1 MPKRCAQP
9 DVSGRRRV
17 ASRLLSLAFAVMLI
31 GCGGSRPATVERSN
45 PNTPANVT
53 VAQRVKAGE
62 VLREAGQLDAALAE
76 FNRALE
82 INPDYIDAYLGIG
95 GVERDQR
102 QYEEARET
110 YRRALRIDGFS
121 FDARYYLGLMQ
132 QVLGETGQAILE
144 YQRALDIN
152 PDDPDAHRDLA
163 TAYLQ
168 VGNPQQ
174 AVVHAERS
182 VDLDATS
189 QANWANLAAI
199 YSILGR
205 YEEALNA
212 YRYATELG
220 EIDEPVLLGL
230 GDTHLKLDNVQR
242 AVNTLQ
248 SLVLQWP
255 SATGYERLGY
265 ALFRSRR
272 FDDAEASYRRA
283 LSMNPDEVG
292 ALNGLGATLI
302 TEYVQS
308 GQRDRRQMLEALDLW
323 RQSLRA
329 RPNQDNVVN
338 LLARYDVPD

>member
-1 MPKRCAQP
+1 MLKRRKQP
-9 DVSGRRRV
+9 GVGGRRRV
-17 ASRLLSLAFAVMLI
+17 ASRLVWLIAAVAMT
-31 GCGGSRPATVERSN
+31 GCGGSRPATVERN
-45 PNTPANVT
+45 NANAPIDVT
-53 VAQRVKAGE
+53 VAQRVTAGE

-95 GVERDQR
+95 GVERDKR

-110 YRRALRIDGFS
+110 YRRAIRIDGFS

-144 YQRALDIN
+144 YQRALDI
-152 PDDPDAHRDLA
+152 DPDNADANRDLA

-168 VGNPQQ
+168 VGNPQR

-182 VDLDATS
+182 VELDAAS
-189 QANWANLAAI
+189 QQNWSNLAAI
-199 YSILGR
+199 YSILAR
-205 YEEALNA
+205 YEEALSA

-220 EIDEPVLLGL
+220 EIDEAVLLGL
-230 GDTHLKLDNVQR
+230 GDTHLKLNNVAR

-283 LSMNPDEVG
+283 LSMNPEEVG

-323 RQSLRA
+323 RRSLRV